1 MIFLLSLIKSE
12 ATDLLKN
19 YVLDDCG
26 YIKNE
31 AHYHE
36 NAIKPKNLKSKNIFG
51 NKDSYKDL
59 VIYFTRYH
67 PDKSNN
73 IKSML

>member
-1 MIFLLSLIKSE
+1 MIFLLSPLKSE

-36 NAIKPKNLKSKNIFG
+36 NVIKPKNLKSKIFLAIRIAT
-51 NKDSYKDL
+51 K
-59 VIYFTRYH
+59 T
-67 PDKSNN
+67 
-73 IKSML
+73 

>member
-1 MIFLLSLIKSE
+1 MILLLSLLKSE
-12 ATDLLKN
+12 ANDLLKN
-19 YVLDDCG
+19 DVLDDCG

-31 AHYHE
+31 AHYRE
-36 NAIKPKNLKSKNIFG
+36 NVIKPKNLKSKNMFG
-51 NKDSYKDL
+51 NKDSCKDL

-73 IKSML
+73 IKSVL